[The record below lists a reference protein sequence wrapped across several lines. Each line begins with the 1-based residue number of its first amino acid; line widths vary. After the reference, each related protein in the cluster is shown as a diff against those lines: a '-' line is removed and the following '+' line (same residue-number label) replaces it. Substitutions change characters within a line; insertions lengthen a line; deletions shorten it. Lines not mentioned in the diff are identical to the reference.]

1 MKKTKENAITLVVL
15 VITII
20 VLLILAGVSIQAIN
34 NTGLFANAKKAKEKS
49 IQMEM
54 KEQLILALN
63 ELQINK
69 KGNAK
74 LEDLTQDWIN
84 SAISSKYNPK
94 IREYDS
100 IDGKIVIMTQNG
112 ITGKFLIN
120 FDLDVQEINYNIN
133 CLEFE
138 YETLE
143 RNENKIKILIKI
155 KDEINGIKQIEYPD
169 KNIED
174 LKFDNKKDM
183 IEIEY
188 EVELGKEY
196 RFVIISGE
204 GEQIEKKIK
213 IDNYYYTVTKVLEDG
228 ASIDNDN
235 IKVAYNESYE
245 ATILVEKKYKIKE
258 LNVTMGN
265 QKITTNGENIV
276 DENTGKIKILKVI
289 DNIEIKVTTEKE
301 KIVYLSTAKF
311 GKERNDYNWTFTN
324 SGYTESLLV
333 GYQRKGAYGKS
344 NEKFDFTDINKVD
357 FNCNV
362 LKCSRHGFVLTMRL
376 ISEENQVVVSSEE
389 TVWGQDSIKISLD
402 TSNVK
407 GWYYIGIMLECFG
420 DKDSN
425 YGCTGLQG
433 NAIMTGE

>member
-1 MKKTKENAITLVVL
+1 MKKTKENAITLVAL

-20 VLLILAGVSIQAIN
+20 VLWILAGVSIQAIN

-265 QKITTNGENIV
+265 QKITTNTEQIV
-276 DENTGKIKILKVI
+276 D
-289 DNIEIKVTTEKE
+289 
-301 KIVYLSTAKF
+301 
-311 GKERNDYNWTFTN
+311 
-324 SGYTESLLV
+324 
-333 GYQRKGAYGKS
+333 
-344 NEKFDFTDINKVD
+344 
-357 FNCNV
+357 
-362 LKCSRHGFVLTMRL
+362 
-376 ISEENQVVVSSEE
+376 
-389 TVWGQDSIKISLD
+389 
-402 TSNVK
+402 
-407 GWYYIGIMLECFG
+407 
-420 DKDSN
+420 
-425 YGCTGLQG
+425 
-433 NAIMTGE
+433 